1 MICDILAAVGG
12 RIVKK
17 LRESGIRGTVAAVF
31 ARLRREIYS
40 EEVFI
45 VARKDLGQVQV
56 SRRPIG
62 VLVEPLGRQ
71 HLPLLA
77 QLNRERGA
85 PEVDER
91 FRAYLDAGFKG
102 YVAQLDGAAVG
113 YYWWVDATRA
123 AAFPD
128 LRELGLGVELGPGEA
143 YGSDFYLLEA
153 HRNGRLA
160 GEILGQV
167 ETDLHERGFAWLW
180 GYFVASNRPARWMHE
195 SRGYERCWTH
205 TRKRRFFT
213 TIVKDSPDPSTYR
226 GGPHV
231 DR

>member
-1 MICDILAAVGG
+1 MGG

-17 LRESGIRGTVAAVF
+17 LRESGVRGTAAAVF
-31 ARLRREIYS
+31 ARLRKAIWS

-45 VARKDLGQVQV
+45 VARKDLDRVLV
-56 SRRPIG
+56 SKRPTG
-62 VLVEPLGRQ
+62 VLVEPLGRG

-77 QLNRERGA
+77 RLNRERDA
-85 PEVDER
+85 AVVDER
-91 FRAYLDAGFKG
+91 FVAYLDAGFKG

-123 AAFPD
+123 AEFPD
-128 LRELGLGVELGPGEA
+128 LRELGLGIELGPGEA

-160 GEILGQV
+160 GEILGKI
-167 ETDLHERGFAWLW
+167 ETDLHARGFAWLW

-213 TIVKDSPDPSTYR
+213 TRVEDSPNPSTYK
-226 GGPHV
+226 GGP
-231 DR
+231 DGDG